1 MKNYYELATLVRIAL
16 MLALFLVTCA
26 GVCLLHTQTR
36 KRFFVENLLVVLC
49 CIANGGT

>member
-26 GVCLLHTQTR
+26 GVWLLQSR
-36 KRFFVENLLVVLC
+36 IRRRSVF
-49 CIANGGT
+49 